1 MTAGR
6 FLPAIAVLTAARL
19 VSAET
24 PAPDPQVFAII
35 VANNKSREPDRS
47 DLQFADDDGA
57 RYYRL
62 LSNTGDD
69 PRAVLLG
76 SFDRATAMT
85 YPDLVTVAR
94 APTRAQLVAAVDETA
109 AAVAA
114 ARRAGRQTA
123 FYFVFAGHGD
133 VAGGFGYLELEDGR
147 IDGAFLEEQVINRV
161 PADVDHVILDSCNSF
176 FVLNPRRPGGRRW
189 ATPRDMSIGFAQR
202 HPNVG
207 VFLSTSAEAEVY
219 EWSEL
224 ESGIFSHEVRSGL
237 SGAADANSDGVVTYG
252 ELAAFVERANERLP
266 SDAVRPR
273 VFQRGPGGA
282 AAAPLLASARIRGR
296 VVTLGAGE
304 RRVWLRGESGQRLI
318 DLHKEAPPVRIVV
331 PGDPRAPLMLVE
343 QHQADASARPALRE
357 YEVPAGADRVD
368 LAALEAHPPSVTTRG
383 GTPMFRHLF
392 ALPYG
397 PRAYAEISAEHEHQP
412 EPVFGLSHA
421 DELRMRHYLTAIADE
436 ERNLRLTK
444 AVSNLVVGSLFVG
457 GGVYMY
463 AMSSQYGLTRGERL
477 GYLAGLSSF
486 GLFFAVPGLVSLSTT
501 SPGEQ
506 GLATFERELR
516 VPGASRAYVVARTE
530 EALDL
535 IAQRDRFDRKF
546 WRWTGA
552 LTAGLGLTMG
562 TIALIRG
569 AADTPAGRDYVAAMY
584 GTSALMG
591 GMTLALSFTPETPSS
606 RLLRLYRTDPDL
618 ESGSSVQV
626 GMAPLPGGGAISL
639 SGRF

>member
-1 MTAGR
+1 MTAR
-6 FLPAIAVLTAARL
+6 RLLPAIAVMTTARA
-19 VSAET
+19 VFAA
-24 PAPDPQVFAII
+24 PPPPDPQVFAII
-35 VANNKSREPDRS
+35 VANNKSREPERP

-62 LSNTGDD
+62 LSNAGGDA
-69 PRAVLLG
+69 RAVLLG

-85 YPDLVTVAR
+85 YPDLASIAR
-94 APTRAQLVAAVDETA
+94 APTRADLVAAVDDIA

-114 ARRAGRQTA
+114 ARREGRRTA

-133 VAGGFGYLELEDGR
+133 VAGGFGYLELEDAR
-147 IDGAFLEEQVINRV
+147 IDGAFLEEQIIDRI

-189 ATPRDMSIGFAQR
+189 ATPRDMSNGFAQR

-207 VFLSTSAEAEVY
+207 AFLSTSAEAEVY

-237 SGAADANSDGVVTYG
+237 SGAADADGDGVVTYG

-282 AAAPLLASARIRGR
+282 TTAPLLASARIRGR
-296 VVTLGAGE
+296 VVTIGAGE

-318 DLHKEAPPVRIVV
+318 DLHKEEPPVRIVV
-331 PGDPRAPLMLVE
+331 PGDPQAPLMVVE
-343 QHQADASARPALRE
+343 QRQADAKARPALWE
-357 YEVPAGADRVD
+357 YEVPAGAARVD
-368 LAALEAHPPSVTTRG
+368 LAALEAHPPATTPRG
-383 GTPMFRHLF
+383 GTPMFGHLF
-392 ALPYG
+392 ELPYG
-397 PRAYAEISAEHEHQP
+397 PRAYAELSTAQEHQP
-412 EPVFGLSHA
+412 EPVFGLGHA

-436 ERNLRLTK
+436 ERSLRLTK
-444 AVSNLVVGSLFVG
+444 GTTNLVVGGLFVG
-457 GGVYMY
+457 SGLYMY
-463 AMSSQYGLTRGERL
+463 AASSQFGLTSGDRL
-477 GYLAGLSSF
+477 GYLAGFSSL
-486 GLFFAVPGLVSLSTT
+486 GLLFAVPGLLELGTT

-516 VPGASRAYVVARTE
+516 VPGASRANVVARTE

-535 IAQRDRFDRKF
+535 IAQRDRFERKF

-552 LTAGLGLTMG
+552 LASGLALTMG
-562 TIALIRG
+562 TVALVRG
-569 AADTPAGRDYVAAMY
+569 DTNTPAGRDYVAAMY
-584 GTSALMG
+584 GTSALTG
-591 GMTLALSFTPETPSS
+591 GMTVALFFTPETRSS

-618 ESGSSVQV
+618 ETGSSLHV
-626 GMAPLPGGGAISL
+626 GLAPLPGGGAIGL